1 MSVHKAVLQLSLFL
15 LSYNIT
21 EFLPTTLS
29 GSWWYHRLVW
39 FFHNWLLLAG
49 KLFLASHYRDFKVP
63 SQNNSNCTSNFNT
76 ITQSL
81 SQSHIFSKISNFN
94 IPDKCST
101 KQLWFFYIWSR
112 NWSLSGRNQD
122 YYNYSV
128 YQLILLSNQTPEFNS
143 QNCFQF
149 GGILLPPLLP
159 AGNLKV
165 LSTINMFQ
173 HLTFNVATCFDF
185 KKTCFNI

>member
-15 LSYNIT
+15 LSYNYMLNMT
-21 EFLPTTLS
+21 DFLPTTLS
-29 GSWWYHRLVW
+29 GSWWYHRLEW

-165 LSTINMFQ
+165 I
-173 HLTFNVATCFDF
+173 NVATCF
-185 KKTCFNI
+185 NI